1 VEYNPDDDVDTAGN
15 VGHSVRVVIGQQ
27 DDGQAAADAEWI
39 AKAAGDNTNGT
50 ELYQVEDFVGDMQPM
65 LIDRLTDLWIAVNIA
80 VDPGPDWPNV
90 GDPLSQIRQDV
101 VDFIEALQASKGLA
115 VRVTDLPISVF
126 PNGLPRGVN
135 QFIVRLGQS
144 VTQGGPYAYND
155 IYPTVEPDA
164 ELASIAVGLRQKP
177 RAQFVDVTASYL

>member
-1 VEYNPDDDVDTAGN
+1 
-15 VGHSVRVVIGQQ
+15 
-27 DDGQAAADAEWI
+27 
-39 AKAAGDNTNGT
+39 
-50 ELYQVEDFVGDMQPM
+50 
-65 LIDRLTDLWIAVNIA
+65 
-80 VDPGPDWPNV
+80 
-90 GDPLSQIRQDV
+90 
-101 VDFIEALQASKGLA
+101 